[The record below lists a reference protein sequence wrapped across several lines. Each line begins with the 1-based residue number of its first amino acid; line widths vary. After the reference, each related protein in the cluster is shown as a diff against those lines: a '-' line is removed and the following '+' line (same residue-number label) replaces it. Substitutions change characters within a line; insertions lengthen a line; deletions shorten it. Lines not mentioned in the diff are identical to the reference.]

1 MAETS
6 VLALA
11 GRILVG
17 LLFVV
22 IGARLLLARH
32 PVAGLLATKKMP
44 LPLFVAS
51 AGGVIEICLG
61 AAAIA
66 GFALQLTF
74 PAMALFVV
82 AATAMVHDFWNLAGQ
97 ARAQEVNHVLVHGL
111 VVGGLLVMAAY
122 PW

>member
-6 VLALA
+6 FLALA
-11 GRILVG
+11 GRILMG

-22 IGARLLLARH
+22 IGIRLLMARR
-32 PVAGLLATKKMP
+32 PVAGLLATKKIP
-44 LPLFVAS
+44 LPLFVAVS
-51 AGGVIEICLG
+51 GGAIEIALG

-66 GFALQLTF
+66 GFAPRVTF
-74 PAMALFVV
+74 LAMALFVI
-82 AATAMVHDFWNLAGQ
+82 AATAMVHDFWTLSGQ
-97 ARAQEVNHVLVHGL
+97 ARAQEINHVLVHGL